1 MKKWMYLI
9 IACLSITLIG
19 YSVMAYA
26 NETPANGSKEVKG
39 IFVALDSQNNIQIQ
53 TTSGTETIALAKSV
67 WVYRNQQKAN
77 LKELKAKDQ
86 LVLILNAKLQA
97 AYVKA
102 NSPDAAASAA
112 PSPTPEPTMAAS
124 PTPEPSATATPT
136 PRMTAT
142 PAPVTPAPTTEVIL
156 KTQAQ
161 ITVTLNQPKQD
172 DLDED
177 NDHND
182 GKKQD
187 DNNRGKANKKSN
199 DHSDNHGRKSGD
211 D

>member
-53 TTSGTETIALAKSV
+53 TTTGTETIALAKSV

-77 LKELKAKDQ
+77 LKDLKAKDQ
-86 LVLILNAKLQA
+86 LVLILNGKLQA
-97 AYVKA
+97 AYIKA
-102 NSPDAAASAA
+102 NSPDAAASAG

-124 PTPEPSATATPT
+124 PTPEPSATVTPKATATPV
-136 PRMTAT
+136 PAT
-142 PAPVTPAPTTEVIL
+142 PAPSTEVIS

-161 ITVTLNQPKQD
+161 ITVTLNPSEQEDQND
-172 DLDED
+172 D
-177 NDHND
+177 NDQND
-182 GKKQD
+182 DKKQD
-187 DNNRGKANKKSN
+187 DNKRGKANKKSN
-199 DHSDNHGRKSGD
+199 DHGDNHGSKSGD